1 MAEGLTVMA
10 VGDIFFGLQE
20 YPPRPGLV
28 PVSKDRT
35 GLYTWFDKVSPVL
48 HLGDFT
54 LGNLEGQICEPLP
67 DLEGK
72 AIWGNIIR
80 MPPEAADILK
90 STGFNA
96 LSIANNHTM
105 DLGAEGLFQTLDNL
119 DRVGIAHS
127 GGGRNIQ
134 EARKPAILERK
145 GVRLALLSYSSVFVP
160 GTFPAG
166 RDKPGIATVA
176 VKTSYEIPDR
186 LSYSPGLQ
194 PRIITTPSQKDVQ
207 QMTEDVRQAKTQA
220 DVVVVSCH
228 WGFTKHANSG
238 ASGIPVEDSPLF
250 VLNYQEDVGHAAIDA
265 GADLIF
271 GHHTFWLQGME
282 VYKGKLICYS
292 LGRLSAPY
300 KYVDPVLGD
309 NSVILKGYIDPDS
322 KQLARITLI
331 PVRIAVES
339 QEPFTVSACEGLDII
354 RELERQ
360 SKKYGTKF
368 QQEGEEF
375 AIQRMH
381 HEASRK

>member
-1 MAEGLTVMA
+1 
-10 VGDIFFGLQE
+10 
-20 YPPRPGLV
+20 
-28 PVSKDRT
+28 
-35 GLYTWFDKVSPVL
+35 
-48 HLGDFT
+48 
-54 LGNLEGQICEPLP
+54 
-67 DLEGK
+67 
-72 AIWGNIIR
+72 

-90 STGFNA
+90 NTGFDA

-105 DLGAEGLFQTLDNL
+105 DLGAEGLFQTLGNL

-134 EARKPAILERK
+134 QARKPAILERK
-145 GVRLALLSYSSVFVP
+145 GVKLALLSYSSVFVP

-194 PRIITTPSQKDVQ
+194 PRVITIPSQKDVQ
-207 QMTEDVRQAKTQA
+207 QMTEDVRQAKAQA
-220 DVVVVSCH
+220 DVVIVSCH

-238 ASGIPVEDSPLF
+238 ASSIPVEDSPLF

-282 VYKGKLICYS
+282 MYKGKLICYC

-300 KYVDPVLGD
+300 TYVDPVLG
-309 NSVILKGYIDPDS
+309 NESVILKAYIDPGS
-322 KQLARITLI
+322 KQLTRVTLI

-339 QEPFTVSACEGLDII
+339 QEPYIVTASEGLDII

-368 QQEGEEF
+368 LPEGEEI
-375 AIQRMH
+375 AVQQRH
-381 HEASRK
+381 